1 MFNRNS
7 LSINLENDHI
17 ILRGSSQESAGY
29 VVRGYLLLQL
39 CQPTKI
45 KSIELTFLGHA
56 LIHETKPY
64 KNTIIEKKWDFI
76 ESSDMPCLFKKGRYE
91 YHFEMPLNGNIPES
105 VSTQKGYVGYQ
116 FKAIVRKT
124 GLRTSIES
132 EQNVSVQRSLGPMSV
147 DLEPSL
153 IRTGDVQGQMKFYV
167 VIPCSGFITG
177 QDIPVMLGIRPMS
190 RGIKVFKVYFRLM
203 EATRYRTFFE
213 EWSDTHEEKI
223 DEVSCVWRP
232 KLSGWWE
239 QALTL
244 KIPKNGTSVRADSKS
259 RYIHLWHFIEV
270 QIRLI
275 DLSRK
280 KRFLTVHVPV
290 HIFSEKL
297 KESDEVLPPYEA
309 ALAKPPDYLTSVR
322 RTTAAF

>member
-1 MFNRNS
+1 MFNRHN

-17 ILRGSSQESAGY
+17 ILRGNSQESAGY
-29 VVRGYLLLQL
+29 VLRGYLLLQL
-39 CQPTKI
+39 CHPTKI
-45 KSIELTFLGHA
+45 KSIELTFFGHA
-56 LIHETKPY
+56 LIHETRPY
-64 KNTIIEKKWDFI
+64 KNTIIEKKWNFI
-76 ESSDMPCLFKKGRYE
+76 ESMESPCLFKKGKYE
-91 YHFEMPLNGNIPES
+91 YHFELPLNGNIPES
-105 VSTQKGYVGYQ
+105 VCTQKGYVSYQ

-124 GLRTSIES
+124 GLRSSIES
-132 EQNVSVQRSLGPMSV
+132 EQNVNVERSLGPLSAEP
-147 DLEPSL
+147 EPSL
-153 IRTGDVQGQMKFYV
+153 IRTGDVQGQMKFYI

-190 RGIKVFKVYFRLM
+190 RGIKVFKVYLRLR

-213 EWSDTHEEKI
+213 EWSDTHEGKI

-244 KIPKNGTSVRADSKS
+244 KVPKNRSSVRADSRS
-259 RYIHLWHFIEV
+259 RYIHIWHFIEV
-270 QIRLI
+270 QISLI

-290 HIFSEKL
+290 HIFSDKL
-297 KESDEVLPPYEA
+297 KASDEVPPAYED
-309 ALAKPPDYLTSVR
+309 ALAKPPDYLSSLR
-322 RTTAAF
+322 RATVAF